1 MVFDPF
7 PGPPGGPANR
17 QRVQATK
24 GESFTGFRITP
35 VVQSEGDQGRLIQ
48 IAQIV
53 TLGDLI
59 GTATADTAGSGTWD
73 EWTIRAANVHATLDV
88 VLTIEWGAAGD
99 DFEIDVPFKEGFV
112 DVIVDQPMR
121 DGTLITAF
129 AAVTNVIWVAVKR
142 NRVTGGRET

>member
-7 PGPPGGPANR
+7 PNPPGGSANR
-17 QRVQATK
+17 QRVRTEK
-24 GESFTGFRITP
+24 SESFTGFRVTP
-35 VVQSEGDQGRLIQ
+35 VVQSEGNQGRLIQ

-59 GTATADTAGSGTWD
+59 GTATADTEGSGIWD
-73 EWTIRAANVHATLDV
+73 EWTVRAANVHTIDV
-88 VLTIEWGAAGD
+88 VLTVEWGVAGD
-99 DFEIDVPFKEGFV
+99 DFEIDVPFKAGFV

-142 NRVTGGRET
+142 NRVQGGKEA